1 MRRRKGGSAIPRMIP
16 KSLARGRDP
25 RAGVDRRTV
34 MHDHALLFRAR
45 GGNQGEAMCNVRIFA
60 AALLLLLPATAQA
73 QDALARARAE
83 CEAKLQIPRV
93 PGSGDSV
100 REMQTQ
106 TCVQDKLREQ
116 PAQPASSRQR
126 R

>member
-1 MRRRKGGSAIPRMIP
+1 MRRRKGGTAIPQAMFWRV
-16 KSLARGRDP
+16 RGR
-25 RAGVDRRTV
+25 
-34 MHDHALLFRAR
+34 
-45 GGNQGEAMCNVRIFA
+45 NQGEAMCKIRMFA
-60 AALLLLLPATAQA
+60 AAVLLLLPATAQA

-100 REMQTQ
+100 REMQIQ
-106 TCVQDKLREQ
+106 TCVQDKLREH
-116 PAQPASSRQR
+116 PPQPASSRQR